1 MATVV
6 EGAPANA
13 TSVAAK
19 GQVVVGVSPA
29 ERLRCDQ
36 GSSLL
41 EFAVVTLLAVL
52 APARLVLALLTVL
65 TAVGGFVLHLV
76 DIVIATSV

>member
-29 ERLRCDQ
+29 ERLRRDQ

>member
-36 GSSLL
+36 GTSLL
-41 EFAVVTLLAVL
+41 EFAVITLLAVL

-65 TAVGGFVLHLV
+65 TAVGGFVFHLV
-76 DIVIATSV
+76 DVVIATSV